1 MKGMTIGAMVQ
12 ACKGIYHGQESE
24 LNKEVMS
31 ITTDSRKAE
40 KDCLFVA
47 IKGARSDGHDYIEGC
62 FEAGA
67 ICCISEKELPNE
79 QRPYIQ
85 VESSLEAIKALA
97 TYYRQQLDIKV
108 VGITGS
114 VGKTST
120 KETIASVLS
129 TKYKVLKTLG
139 NFNNE
144 LGLPLTIFRL
154 HEDDEIAV
162 LEMGISDFGEMS
174 RLTAIARPDISVITN
189 IGLCHLENL
198 KSRDGILKA
207 KTEIFEGMNEDGV
220 AVLNHDDDKLSTVE
234 EVCGKSP
241 LFFGIENCEG
251 VYAKDIDNQG
261 LCGIDATIC
270 GLKTEANDN
279 MEEVRVHIPVPGM
292 HMVYN
297 ACAAAAVGAVCG
309 LSASQIKEGIEN
321 LQTIA
326 GRNNIIKTGD
336 LIVLDD
342 CYNANPVSMKA
353 SIDVIDTAVGRK
365 ICVLGD
371 MFELGENEK
380 ALHYEVGKHLAHK
393 GIDILYTVGELAE
406 YIAKG
411 AKDTLHAEGG
421 YNCEIVSFDSK
432 DELMECLRTQLR
444 PGDNILVKASH
455 GMHFEEIIEKIKLF
469 NR

>member
-1 MKGMTIGAMVQ
+1 MKGMTIEAMVKV
-12 ACKGIYHGQESE
+12 CKGIYHGQESE

-47 IKGARSDGHDYIEGC
+47 IKGARSDGHDYIKSC
-62 FEAGA
+62 FDAGA
-67 ICCISEKELPNE
+67 ACCISEVELPDE
-79 QRPYIQ
+79 SRPYIQ

-97 TYYRQQLDIKV
+97 TYYRSQIDIKV

-154 HEDDEIAV
+154 RDDDEIAV

-174 RLTAIARPDISVITN
+174 RLTAIAKPDICVITN

-207 KTEIFEGMNEDGV
+207 KTEIFEGLSANGI
-220 AVLNHDDDKLSTVE
+220 AVLNGDDDKLCTVTS
-234 EVCGKSP
+234 VNGNLP
-241 LFFGIENCEG
+241 LFFGIENRAG
-251 VYAKDIDNQG
+251 IYADDIDNQG
-261 LCGIDATIC
+261 LCGMDATIYGIEGC
-270 GLKTEANDN
+270 KDG
-279 MEEVRVHIPVPGM
+279 VRVHIPVAGN

-297 ACAAAAVGAVCG
+297 ACAAAAVGSVCG
-309 LSASQIKEGIEN
+309 LSAQQIKEGIEA

-326 GRNNIIKTGD
+326 GRNNIIKTKSV
-336 LIVLDD
+336 IILDD

-353 SIDVIDTAVGRK
+353 SIDVIETAVGRK
-365 ICVLGD
+365 ICILGD
-371 MFELGENEK
+371 MFELGVEEVK
-380 ALHYEVGKHLAHK
+380 LHYEVGEYLAGK
-393 GIDILYTVGELAE
+393 NVDILLTVGKLAQN
-406 YIAKG
+406 IALG
-411 AKDTLHAEGG
+411 ARDGISKLGSGSCD
-421 YNCEIVSFDSK
+421 IKSFDTK
-432 DELMECLRTQLR
+432 DELMKCLADTIK

-455 GMHFEEIIEKIKLF
+455 GMNFAKVVDKLVEM
-469 NR
+469 NV

>member
-1 MKGMTIGAMVQ
+1 MKGMTIGAMVRV
-12 ACKGIYHGQESE
+12 CKGIYHGDESK
-24 LNKEVMS
+24 LNTEVMS

-47 IKGARSDGHDYIEGC
+47 IKGARSDGHNYISAC
-62 FEAGA
+62 FESGA
-67 ICCISEKELPNE
+67 ACCISEVELE
-79 QRPYIQ
+79 GEKRPYIQ

-97 TYYRQQLDIKV
+97 TYYRSQLDIKV

-154 HEDDEIAV
+154 RDDDEIAV

-207 KTEIFEGMNEDGV
+207 KTEIFEGMNETGV
-220 AVLNHDDDKLSTVE
+220 AVLNGDDDKLCTVS
-234 EVCGKSP
+234 EVCGKAP
-241 LFFGIENCEG
+241 VFFGIENKSG

-261 LCGIDATIC
+261 LCGIEATIC
-270 GLKTEANDN
+270 GINGDN
-279 MEEVRVHIPVPGM
+279 ADGVRVHISVPGM
-292 HMVYN
+292 HMVSN
-297 ACAAAAVGAVCG
+297 ACAAAAVGMLCG
-309 LSASQIKEGIEN
+309 LSIEQIRDGIESM
-321 LQTIA
+321 QTIA
-326 GRNNIIKTGD
+326 GRNNIIKTKSMV
-336 LIVLDD
+336 ILDD

-353 SIDVIDTAVGRK
+353 SIDVLDSAMGRK
-365 ICVLGD
+365 VCILGD
-371 MFELGENEK
+371 MFELGEDEVK
-380 ALHYEVGKHLAHK
+380 LHYGVGTHLAEK
-393 GIDILYTVGELAE
+393 KIDVLITVGQLSDN
-406 YIAKG
+406 IACG
-411 AKDTLHAEGG
+411 AKEAYEKQQGQSSC
-421 YNCEIVSFDSK
+421 NIVSFADKSELYVSLK
-432 DELMECLRTQLR
+432 DLLRS
-444 PGDNILVKASH
+444 GDNILVKASH
-455 GMHFEEIIEKIKLF
+455 GMHFEEIIEKIKELDV
-469 NR
+469 